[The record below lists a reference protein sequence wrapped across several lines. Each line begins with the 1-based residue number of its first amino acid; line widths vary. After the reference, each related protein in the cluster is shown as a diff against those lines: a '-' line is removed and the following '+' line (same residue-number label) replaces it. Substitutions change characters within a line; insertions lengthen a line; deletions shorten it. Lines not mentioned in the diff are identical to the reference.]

1 MAASDGPAP
10 APGRH
15 GTAPGRRWQTGLIAG
30 GVAAVFC
37 FVFPPFRIVPLKP
50 APTGSSGA
58 PSPAAAAAPATFDPV
73 AAAAKFWEQELPAA
87 HPRAV
92 DLAQL
97 APAVR
102 ADADAAKTRFAKA
115 AGLGTAYY
123 FVRGSGKV
131 VARERNALRLAIT
144 GAETEFVTIRLGPV
158 FGNTARDGTGLLD
171 VNAFPGLQEFNALA
185 AALNA
190 LVEQRVL
197 PALKEKA
204 QVGAVVSFV
213 GCTEAPES
221 AADPGEPL
229 FTVVPVQAEVR

>member
-1 MAASDGPAP
+1 MAASEGAAP
-10 APGRH
+10 AAGRH
-15 GTAPGRRWQTGLIAG
+15 GAAPARGWRTGLIAG

-37 FVFPPFRIVPLKP
+37 FFLPPFRIVSLKP
-50 APTGSSGA
+50 SAPGTAGA
-58 PSPAAAAAPATFDPV
+58 ASPAASAAPAAFDPA

-87 HPRAV
+87 HARAV

-102 ADADAAKTRFAKA
+102 AGAEAAKTRYAKA

-131 VARERNALRLAIT
+131 VARERNVLRLAVA

-185 AALNA
+185 AALNT

-204 QVGAVVSFV
+204 QVGAVVDFV
-213 GCTEAPES
+213 GCAEAPES

-229 FTVVPVQAEVR
+229 FAVVPVQARVR